1 MQNQVTLGFQTM
13 QQNFQEQMNAGFQS
27 FGQHLHDNMYQ
38 PMMTSLQSVQE
49 SLHSDIVAL
58 DTRFD
63 DLPCSEQF
71 LLLVERQQQLQQ
83 DFNAFNTTFT
93 GFTDHFYLVY
103 PTLLASSTV
112 LSTSAGLPSATASA
126 AGG

>member
-1 MQNQVTLGFQTM
+1 
-13 QQNFQEQMNAGFQS
+13 
-27 FGQHLHDNMYQ
+27 
-38 PMMTSLQSVQE
+38 MMTSLQSVQE

-63 DLPCSEQF
+63 DLPSFEQF

-93 GFTDHFYLVY
+93 GFTDHFYSVY
-103 PTLLASSTV
+103 PTPVVSSTV
-112 LSTSAGLPSATASA
+112 LSASAGLPSATASA